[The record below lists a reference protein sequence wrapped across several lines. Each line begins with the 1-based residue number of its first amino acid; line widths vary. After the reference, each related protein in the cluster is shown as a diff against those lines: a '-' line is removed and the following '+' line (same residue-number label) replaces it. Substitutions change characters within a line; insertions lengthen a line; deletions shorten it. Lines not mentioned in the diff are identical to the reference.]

1 MNKKLKA
8 ELIDLVQWVSSSNPP
23 SKQQL
28 QEELTILAK
37 QVSGKNTKYTRT
49 QNFNDAR
56 IMVATNFQK
65 LLKKYKSKTIPQIK
79 KWPLN
84 PPKRKTFRK
93 K

>member
-56 IMVATNFQK
+56 IMVATKFQE
-65 LLKKYKSKTIPQIK
+65 LLKTYKPVPRVQIK
-79 KWPLN
+79 KWP
-84 PPKRKTFRK
+84 PKFKRNNFRK
-93 K
+93 R